1 MTYPER
7 SSSRCVPSIE
17 VSVSPSL
24 TVFPVCKTSHLWF
37 LKSFP
42 LLLNWLL
49 AVLYEPNEGGL
60 HRSKSLH
67 CLKLF
72 VHDSIYPITS
82 TINLSSHEMG
92 NIPLHAWQCYGL
104 HTGSL
109 GYKHVTCIS
118 KWRSENNISTKL
130 YATLVAWAK
139 NHASNFSGRGVFPCF
154 YSGCG
159 KWETLEVF
167 ILSKDQRLS
176 SQ

>member
-7 SSSRCVPSIE
+7 SSSSIE

-24 TVFPVCKTSHLWF
+24 TVFPVCKISHLWF
-37 LKSFP
+37 SKSFP

-49 AVLYEPNEGGL
+49 AVLFKSHAGGL
-60 HRSKSLH
+60 HRSKSLC

-72 VHDSIYPITS
+72 VLESIYPITS
-82 TINLSSHEMG
+82 TINLNTHEMG
-92 NIPLHAWQCYGL
+92 NIPLHAWQCWSL
-104 HTGSL
+104 HTGNL
-109 GYKHVTCIS
+109 GYKHVMCIS

-130 YATLVAWAK
+130 YDTLVAWAK

-159 KWETLEVF
+159 VHSGKH
-167 ILSKDQRLS
+167 S
-176 SQ
+176 SFKKSLHFK